1 MFLQQDDNIDPL
13 VKMAVAHYQFEAIHP
28 FTDGNG
34 RTGRVLNILFLINE
48 ELLTLPILYLSKYIV
63 ENKQDYYQLL
73 TSVTKDESWEDWILY
88 MLRAVES
95 TANWT
100 RNKIRA
106 IRLLIE
112 HTMEY
117 VRVNLPKIYTHELV
131 QVIFEQPYCRI
142 GNLVDR
148 GIAKR
153 QTASVY
159 LKQLCEIGV
168 LNEIKAG
175 KEKLFVHP
183 KLIGLITKDNNDFE
197 IYGVFAPVFSIDQ
210 IVLRT
215 YLWRIQHML

>member
-1 MFLQQDDNIDPL
+1 MT
-13 VKMAVAHYQFEAIHP
+13 VAHYKFEAIHP
-28 FTDGNG
+28 FIDGNG

-48 ELLTLPILYLSKYIV
+48 ELLNLPILYLSKYIV

-73 TSVTKDESWEDWILY
+73 VAVTKDESWEDWILY
-88 MLRAVES
+88 VLKAVEI
-95 TANWT
+95 TASWT
-100 RNKIRA
+100 TSKIRA

-117 VRVNLPKIYTHELV
+117 VRENVPKIYTHELV

-183 KLIGLITKDNNDFE
+183 KLIRLMTKDNNDFE
-197 IYGVFAPVFSIDQ
+197 KY
-210 IVLRT
+210 
-215 YLWRIQHML
+215 